1 MYELPTHKNRKEI
14 PEYLVWKGMRARCST
29 GCNSNH
35 SYKEKN
41 ITVCERWNNF
51 ILFYNDMGPRP
62 SSKHL
67 IDRVNNNKGY
77 SPDNCRWAIRKTQCE
92 NRGDF
97 NKVFTH
103 NGESKVLKAWA
114 KDLNID
120 YSTLHKRI
128 SYQGLSFE
136 EAISYKGRGIYKYE
150 NIDYTLD
157 ELSIKFNISK
167 SNISSRLSKG
177 WSLEKTLT
185 TQEITRKI

>member
-1 MYELPTHKNRKEI
+1 MYELPKHKNRKEI

-62 SSKHL
+62 SNKHS
-67 IDRVNNNKGY
+67 IDRENNDKGY
-77 SPDNCRWAIRKTQCE
+77 SHDNCRWAIQKTQCE

-97 NKVFTH
+97 NKIFTYD
-103 NGESKVLKAWA
+103 GKTLVLKEWA
-114 KDLNID
+114 KELKID

-128 SYQGLSFE
+128 TYQNMAFE
-136 EAISYKGRGIYKYE
+136 EAIKYSGPGKYIYNEVEYS
-150 NIDYTLD
+150 LD
-157 ELSIKFNISK
+157 ELSEKFNISK
-167 SNISSRLSKG
+167 DNISNRLSKG
-177 WSLEKTLT
+177 WELGRVLT
-185 TQEITRKI
+185 QKVKQKKI

>member
-1 MYELPTHKNRKEI
+1 MYELPKHKNRKEI

-62 SSKHL
+62 SNKHS
-67 IDRVNNNKGY
+67 IDRENNDKGY
-77 SPDNCRWAIRKTQCE
+77 SPDNCRWAIQKTQCE

-97 NKVFTH
+97 NKIFTY
-103 NGESKVLKAWA
+103 NGKTLVLKAWA
-114 KDLNID
+114 KELKID

-128 SYQGLSFE
+128 TYQNMSFE
-136 EAISYKGRGIYKYE
+136 EAIKYSGPGKYIYNEVEYS
-150 NIDYTLD
+150 LD
-157 ELSIKFNISK
+157 ELSEKFNISK
-167 SNISSRLSKG
+167 DNISNRLSKG
-177 WSLEKTLT
+177 WELERVLT
-185 TQEITRKI
+185 QKVKQKKI

>member
-41 ITVCERWNNF
+41 IAVCERWNNF

-62 SSKHL
+62 SSKHS
-67 IDRVNNNKGY
+67 IDRENNNKGY
-77 SPDNCRWAIRKTQCE
+77 SPDNCRWAIQKTQCE

-97 NKVFTH
+97 NKIFTYD
-103 NGESKVLKAWA
+103 GKTLVLKAWA
-114 KDLNID
+114 EELKID

-128 SYQGLSFE
+128 TYQNMSFE
-136 EAISYKGRGIYKYE
+136 EAIKYSGPGKYIYNEIEYS
-150 NIDYTLD
+150 LD
-157 ELSIKFNISK
+157 ELSEKFNISK
-167 SNISSRLSKG
+167 NNISSRLSKG
-177 WSLEKTLT
+177 WELERVLT
-185 TQEITRKI
+185 QKVKQKKI